1 MNNTLN
7 KYKVTVSVPGHA
19 PEVLTILADHGCEA
33 VMLGMQGVFQNP
45 ETIKSVPGI
54 RVTAEAV
61 LSVVS
66 EVAA

>member
-1 MNNTLN
+1 MSTQGN
-7 KYKVTVSVPGHA
+7 KYKVTISVPGHA
-19 PEVLTILADHGCEA
+19 PEILTILADHGCEA

-45 ETIKSVPGI
+45 DNMKSVPGI

>member
-1 MNNTLN
+1 MTASQN

-19 PEVLTILADHGCEA
+19 PEILTISADHGCEA

-45 ETIKSVPGI
+45 DNMKSVPGI

-66 EVAA
+66 EEAA